1 MQQLK
6 PSFNLSPQ
14 ETCIKNNTD
23 KKIIKLFLIKFLWNN
38 QKECDIIISANKNLE
53 TFSVGR
59 DACIP
64 PLISNDFAAACGQAA
79 LHYDEYRVK
88 TNYISQEDFMV
99 FLLIVIYIAFI
110 GLGVPDS
117 LIGSAWPAIHS
128 QMNIPVEAVSI
139 LTFIISGCTVLS
151 SMFSAGILNK
161 IGTAKVTAF
170 STAMTAAA
178 LLGFSF
184 APSFWFMIPLSVIL
198 GLGAGAIDSGLN
210 NYVALHFKASHM
222 NFLHCFYGV
231 GVSLSPYLMSIALS
245 NAGWRGGY
253 RYAFYVQAAITILLA
268 VSVPFW
274 KKTLPTDE
282 AEEKGVNLTLFQMAK
297 MPEVRQVW
305 VIMLATNAIEY
316 ACGVWGSTYLVEQKG
331 FTSELGALALTVY
344 YVGMSIGRFAS
355 GLISN
360 KISTWKRIGIG
371 TVILAPAVTLMLLPL
386 NGTLTVIGLFLVG
399 LGNGSIYPNMIHL
412 TPHNF
417 GKEASQSVMGSQI
430 AFAYIGVMLAPPVV
444 SLISGLFGIK
454 VYPLLLAVL
463 YVIMIIA
470 IRCFVNQL
478 KKKNRYDGNV

>member
-1 MQQLK
+1 M
-6 PSFNLSPQ
+6 
-14 ETCIKNNTD
+14 
-23 KKIIKLFLIKFLWNN
+23 
-38 QKECDIIISANKNLE
+38 A
-53 TFSVGR
+53 
-59 DACIP
+59 
-64 PLISNDFAAACGQAA
+64 
-79 LHYDEYRVK
+79 
-88 TNYISQEDFMV
+88 
-99 FLLIVIYIAFI
+99 FLLVVIYIAFI

-128 QMNIPVEAVSI
+128 EMNIPVEAVSI

-161 IGTAKVTAF
+161 LGTAKVTAF

-184 APSFWFMIPLSVIL
+184 APSFWLMIPLAVIL

-222 NFLHCFYGV
+222 NFLHCFYGI
-231 GVSLSPYLMSIALS
+231 GVSLSPYLMSQALN

-253 RYAFYVQAAITILLA
+253 RYAFYVQAAITLLLII
-268 VSVPFW
+268 SIPMW
-274 KKTLPTDE
+274 KNSSS
-282 AEEKGVNLTLFQMAK
+282 AEESEEEKSVNLSLLQMAK

-316 ACGVWGSTYLVEQKG
+316 ACGVWGSTYLVSEKG
-331 FTSELGALALTVY
+331 FEAKHGALALTVY
-344 YVGMSIGRFAS
+344 YVGMSIGRFVS
-355 GLISN
+355 GLLSD

-371 TVILAPAVTLMLLPL
+371 TVILAPAIAIMLLPVH
-386 NGTLTVIGLFLVG
+386 GAVTVVGLFLIG

-430 AFAYIGVMLAPPVV
+430 AFAYIGVMLAPPAV
-444 SLISGLFGIK
+444 SLLSGLFGIK
-454 VYPLLLAVL
+454 IYPVLLAVL
-463 YVIMIIA
+463 YAIMVIA
-470 IRCFVNQL
+470 LKCFVNRL
-478 KKKNRYDGNV
+478 KKQNKYNANV